1 MDATTSA
8 LLKQLAEN
16 LESLKSL
23 YTPTVFKLE
32 FWSSVLPSIV
42 ALLIAG
48 GIGRFIK
55 PYLGIKPELEV
66 LELNRFLQA
75 HHVWRLAI
83 VNNGRETAK
92 NVQVDLVKMYDESV
106 PRENF
111 LPMPLPWTHT
121 DKESRDILPKQT
133 VYLDVFY
140 HKTNSPDDVHIA
152 TRFGGGIDNFRKL
165 KIGRSKLILTFYE
178 QSGRSFSK
186 EVEVSWPGGLFLD
199 ARLQGKKWV
208 LGTKNGKFID

>member
-1 MDATTSA
+1 MD
-8 LLKQLAEN
+8 
-16 LESLKSL
+16 
-23 YTPTVFKLE
+23 
-32 FWSSVLPSIV
+32 FWASILPSIV

-66 LELNRFLQA
+66 LELNRFRQD

-83 VNNGRETAK
+83 INNGRETAE
-92 NVQVDLVKMYDESV
+92 NVQVDVIKMYDNGV

-111 LPMPLPWTHT
+111 LPMPLPWTHLN
-121 DKESRDILPKQT
+121 KENRDISPNQT

-140 HKTNSPDDVHIA
+140 HKTNTPDDVHIA

-165 KIGRSKLILTFYE
+165 KIGKTRLVLTFYE
-178 QSGRSFSK
+178 QSGKSFNK
-186 EVEVSWPGGLFLD
+186 EIEVSWTSGMFLD

-208 LGTKNGKFID
+208 LGTKNGSFIS